1 MFWLSNIFAS
11 ISVSIS
17 VTTEKNEL
25 TQETCIAHYHNGY
38 EGVVMQTYIYLPRSL
53 CAHEAGD
60 GSRHF
65 RLQDEQ
71 VAGHG

>member
-1 MFWLSNIFAS
+1 
-11 ISVSIS
+11 
-17 VTTEKNEL
+17 
-25 TQETCIAHYHNGY
+25 
-38 EGVVMQTYIYLPRSL
+38 VVRPAYAYLPRTL

-60 GSRHF
+60 GCRHF